1 MPKQMNFGDPA
12 DPSALTL
19 QQPFTRAACP
29 FGHITVHFVIVL
41 LNLSFPESSISI
53 NFGKYRQNLTKHG
66 AYEKSDPNDRTNT
79 AINLDP
85 TDYDAT
91 DSEVQKKRFFSF

>member
-1 MPKQMNFGDPA
+1 M
-12 DPSALTL
+12 
-19 QQPFTRAACP
+19 
-29 FGHITVHFVIVL
+29 
-41 LNLSFPESSISI
+41 
-53 NFGKYRQNLTKHG
+53 
-66 AYEKSDPNDRTNT
+66 KSDPNDRTNT